1 MFSSVQV
8 VLDSLITWWSM
19 IINNLLNGM
28 GYVGVSVIGLI
39 ILRKFVNLFR
49 KVK

>member
-1 MFSSVQV
+1 MFDSVQV
-8 VLDSLITWWSM
+8 VLSSLITWWSM

-28 GYVGVSVIGLI
+28 SYIGVSVIGLI
-39 ILRKFVNLFR
+39 VLRKFVNIFR